1 MNEQANG
8 NREET
13 NLINLY
19 KKLHA
24 VKSKIG
30 MVTKS
35 SNNPFFKTKYADLNA
50 HLEVVEPICQELG
63 LVLTQST
70 LANPQLGNVVK
81 TDITDIDSGAQIS
94 SVLQLP
100 KLDDMQKL
108 GGAITYARRYTL
120 GALLAIQTDDD
131 DGNTATGKTFV
142 KPNVKPAAV
151 TKGPSKDF

>member
-1 MNEQANG
+1 MDNN
-8 NREET
+8 ET
-13 NLINLY
+13 NNLVSLY
-19 KKLHA
+19 KKIHTA
-24 VKSKIG
+24 KSKIG
-30 MVTKS
+30 AVVKS

-50 HLEVVEPICQELG
+50 HLEVIEPICQELG

-81 TDITDIDSGAQIS
+81 TDITDIDTGAQIS

-100 KLDDMQKL
+100 KLEDMQKL

-131 DGNTATGKTFV
+131 DGETATGRGNFV
-142 KPNVKPAAV
+142 KAKATTA
-151 TKGPSKDF
+151 KAISKDF

>member
-1 MNEQANG
+1 MNDQQAQDNG
-8 NREET
+8 ER

-19 KKLHA
+19 KKIWQ
-24 VKSKIG
+24 VKSEIG
-30 MVTKS
+30 AVTRS

-50 HLEVVEPICQELG
+50 HLEVVEPICQKLG

-81 TDITDIDSGAQIS
+81 TDITDIESGAQIS
-94 SVLQLP
+94 SILQLP

-120 GALLAIQTDDD
+120 GALLAIQTEDD
-131 DGNTATGKTFV
+131 DGNTATGRTFV
-142 KPNVKPAAV
+142 APAKS
-151 TKGPSKDF
+151 TKGSVSKDF